1 MRSTT
6 GPSPSASKPD
16 RLDDLLTAGVFEE
29 EAARIYRDVW
39 GRAVAALAR
48 YLGDLEAAEDAVQ
61 EAWVAALSHWR
72 EEGFPRE
79 PVAWVITA
87 ARNKAIDALRRSKTF
102 EAKQHLLATPMS
114 DDQLSEPGDSLLV
127 DDRLQ
132 LIFAC
137 CHPALAPE
145 TRVALTLRSIG
156 GLSTAEIAGA
166 FLVPEATMAQ
176 RLVRAKRKIKLAGI
190 PFELPPDHLL
200 PDRLDSVLA
209 VIYLIFNE
217 GYAASSGENLI
228 RADLTFEAIRLARL
242 VFELMPDESEVRGLL
257 GLMLLHDSRRAT
269 RTDSSGNLVL
279 LEDQDRSKWDRA
291 RITEGRQ
298 LVAGA
303 LQQPRV
309 GPYALQGA
317 IAALHAEAASLET
330 TDWPQ
335 VVALYDL
342 LLRAWPSPVVALNR
356 AVAVA
361 MRDGPAAGLELLDRL
376 TGESRL
382 EEYHLLHAARADLL
396 RRVGR
401 REEAAK
407 AYQKALLMAGN
418 EAERRYLEQRLT
430 EVSGTNAG

>member
-1 MRSTT
+1 
-6 GPSPSASKPD
+6 
-16 RLDDLLTAGVFEE
+16 
-29 EAARIYRDVW
+29 
-39 GRAVAALAR
+39 
-48 YLGDLEAAEDAVQ
+48 
-61 EAWVAALSHWR
+61 
-72 EEGFPRE
+72 
-79 PVAWVITA
+79 
-87 ARNKAIDALRRSKTF
+87 
-102 EAKQHLLATPMS
+102 MS

-430 EVSGTNAG
+430 EVSGTNAS